1 MRFYKN
7 IKKCVIYYIVK
18 SYFMFADMD
27 QIWKDFEE
35 LHSENNKELENTD
48 CDCKNTHKSKK
59 NYNLCKHLKKFI
71 DDKEKSEICQDC
83 GLVFTSS
90 FVSNEWN
97 SYKNDNGT
105 YQVSIQ
111 RADTYVSDNPYD
123 IGGTI
128 PGINKYSLMMRIHY
142 QQTFSHKQKTFW
154 MISEK
159 MSNYCSTIGI
169 HQSVL
174 PTAKNMWHICM
185 ESGKLTRASVRN
197 GLISA
202 CLYYSCVFNN
212 TPVDRQRI
220 IDITDGNQ
228 KGFLKGEKIFMEIMD
243 NNKTYGHLGKE
254 KIDIK
259 ENDTFIKFCS
269 ELGLPY
275 STYNICNEIYTL
287 NIEKLESVAPKSI
300 TAGVLFYVVKFK
312 LGLKQPSKSRISQI
326 VNVCIPTINKVIN
339 ILEN

>member
-1 MRFYKN
+1 M
-7 IKKCVIYYIVK
+7 V
-18 SYFMFADMD
+18 STEE
-27 QIWKDFEE
+27 QIWKDY
-35 LHSENNKELENTD
+35 ENIIIENTIIE
-48 CDCKNTHKSKK
+48 NTIIESD
-59 NYNLCKHLKKFI
+59 NCLCKHLKKFM

-83 GLVFTSS
+83 GVVFFTSI
-90 FVSNEWN
+90 FETNEWN
-97 SYKNDNGT
+97 TYKNEDGS
-105 YQVSIQ
+105 YQASIQ
-111 RADTYVSDNPYD
+111 RADINTSDNPYD
-123 IGGTI
+123 TPGTI
-128 PGINKYSLMMRIHY
+128 PGINKNSLMMRIHY

-154 MISEK
+154 LISEK
-159 MSNYCSTIGI
+159 LSNYCTILNI
-169 HQSVL
+169 TNVL
-174 PTAKNMWHICM
+174 QTAKKMWHICM

-202 CLYYSCVFNN
+202 CLYYACVFNN
-212 TPVDRQRI
+212 TPVDRQQI
-220 IDITDGNQ
+220 IDVTEGNQ

-259 ENDTFIKFCS
+259 ENDTFIKFCGQ
-269 ELGLPY
+269 LGLPY
-275 STYNICNEIYTL
+275 ITYNLCNEVYSQNL
-287 NIEKLESVAPKSI
+287 EKLESVAPKSI

>member
-1 MRFYKN
+1 
-7 IKKCVIYYIVK
+7 
-18 SYFMFADMD
+18 MFKALLMLSTEE

-35 LHSENNKELENTD
+35 SIEDINEDTTTD
-48 CDCKNTHKSKK
+48 FDNC
-59 NYNLCKHLKKFI
+59 LCKHVKKYT
-71 DDKEKSEICQDC
+71 DCKEKSEICQDC
-83 GLVFTSS
+83 GVVFFNYILET
-90 FVSNEWN
+90 NEWN
-97 SYKNDNGT
+97 TYKNEDGS
-105 YQVSIQ
+105 YQASLQ
-111 RADTYVSDNPYD
+111 RADTYCSDNPYD
-123 IGGTI
+123 IPGTI
-128 PGINKYSLMMRIHY
+128 PGINKNSLMMRIHY

-154 MISEK
+154 IISEK
-159 MSNYCSTIGI
+159 LSNYCTLLGI
-169 HQSVL
+169 SGVL
-174 PTAKNMWHICM
+174 PTAKKMWHICM

-212 TPVDRQRI
+212 TPVDRQQI
-220 IDITDGNQ
+220 IDITEGNQ

-243 NNKTYGHLGKE
+243 QNKTYGHLGKE

-259 ENDTFIKFCS
+259 ENDTFIKFCGQ
-269 ELGLPY
+269 LGLPY
-275 STYNICNEIYTL
+275 ITYNLCNEIYTS

>member
-1 MRFYKN
+1 M
-7 IKKCVIYYIVK
+7 V
-18 SYFMFADMD
+18 STEE
-27 QIWKDFEE
+27 QIWKDY
-35 LHSENNKELENTD
+35 ENIIIENTIIE
-48 CDCKNTHKSKK
+48 NTIIESD
-59 NYNLCKHLKKFI
+59 NCLCKHLKKFM

-83 GLVFTSS
+83 GMVFTSI
-90 FVSNEWN
+90 FETNEWN
-97 SYKNDNGT
+97 TYKNEDGS
-105 YQVSIQ
+105 YQASIQ
-111 RADTYVSDNPYD
+111 RADTHVSDNPYD
-123 IGGTI
+123 VGGTI

-154 MISEK
+154 LISEK
-159 MSNYCSTIGI
+159 LSNYCTHLGI
-169 HQSVL
+169 SNVL
-174 PTAKNMWHICM
+174 STAKKMWHICM

-202 CLYYSCVFNN
+202 CLYYACVFNN
-212 TPVDRQRI
+212 TPVDRQQI
-220 IDITDGNQ
+220 IDISEGNQ